1 MARRKKAEEVVDG
14 FTALRAAQLAAGK
27 GIHPHKTS
35 LTEPREV
42 VGTAS
47 PVKGTDYERGE
58 GKVRV
63 GHTAKPARH
72 DIVCY
77 ECGFVFFL
85 AGQLKSTY
93 CPKCRSVLEATELT
107 INGDWSGSLK
117 TIGLVRIAPD
127 GVVKEGGRIAANSV
141 TLEGRIEGG
150 KVDIFGKLRLCPG
163 GRFAPEAVTV
173 SDLIVA
179 HGAVLKLEKEL
190 SLKRI
195 EIAGEVYGKVR
206 TTGAVVVCPGGIM
219 SGDIVGHHLIVEDGA
234 IVHAT
239 VAITPR
245 GADAGRQVSG
255 SPGNW
260 TAAESNRR
268 SAA

>member
-1 MARRKKAEEVVDG
+1 MNVARRKKAEEVVNS
-14 FTALRAAQLAAGK
+14 FTTLRAAQLAAGK
-27 GIHPHKTS
+27 GIQPHRT
-35 LTEPREV
+35 TPGEVREV
-42 VGTAS
+42 AAPAKS
-47 PVKGTDYERGE
+47 TDHEPAA

-63 GHTAKPARH
+63 GHTAKPDRH

-77 ECGFVFFL
+77 ECGFSFFL
-85 AGQLKSTY
+85 AGQLKTAY
-93 CPKCRSVLEATELT
+93 CPKCRSILEATELT
-107 INGDWSGSLK
+107 ISGEWSGSLK

-127 GVVKEGGRIAANSV
+127 GVVKEGGRIAANCV

-163 GRFAPEAVTV
+163 GRFVPEAVLV
-173 SDLIVA
+173 SDLVVA
-179 HGAVLKLEKEL
+179 PGAVLKLEKEL

-195 EIAGEVYGKVR
+195 EIAGEVHGKLR
-206 TTGAVVVCPGGIM
+206 ATGVVVVCSGGRM
-219 SGDIVGHHLIVEDGA
+219 SGDIVSHHLVVEDGG
-234 IVHAT
+234 IVNAT

-245 GADAGRQVSG
+245 GANAGKQGSG
-255 SPGNW
+255 SQGSW